1 MFPCRAVQGASSG
14 HQITQQGGNLGR
26 DFARQVAEGAEAQGQ
41 LFARICDQLEQEDL
55 VEAGFRSSLHERE
68 RIVST
73 LLGEGIALPHSLGL
87 LARRTLVYTVL
98 APQGIDWGNGETA
111 TLIFVLA
118 ISKADYE
125 EAMGLYDL
133 FLALMNEKAS
143 KSLLACRDFA
153 SFKGLARTGS

>member
-1 MFPCRAVQGASSG
+1 MLKTERCSDTTLQLP
-14 HQITQQGGNLGR
+14 N
-26 DFARQVAEGAEAQGQ
+26 ARQHKWGGQ
-41 LFARICDQLEQEDL
+41 F
-55 VEAGFRSSLHERE
+55 G
-68 RIVST
+68 
-73 LLGEGIALPHSLGL
+73 LGL

-143 KSLLACRDFA
+143 RSLLACRDFA
-153 SFKGLARTGS
+153 AFKALARSAP